1 VPKIIEKIIV
11 VEQPVLQ
18 IVEIQVP
25 YIVIQEVDRLIEVI
39 VEKVVV
45 EIQK

>member
-1 VPKIIEKIIV
+1 VPKIIEKIVV

-25 YIVIQEVDRLIEVI
+25 YVVIQEVDRPIEVI